1 MDQPGAGRG
10 AAHARAQVLVAQVRE
25 FQHQFFDGL
34 GRRLRG
40 RRHVGREAPAQGD
53 QDGVECRVDA
63 AGCAADGDIGGL
75 GAEDLLQDPEPGAV
89 EREGDDRVA
98 RRAAFALD
106 PQCMG

>member
-1 MDQPGAGRG
+1 
-10 AAHARAQVLVAQVRE
+10 
-25 FQHQFFDGL
+25 
-34 GRRLRG
+34 LRG

-89 EREGDDRVA
+89 ERERDDRVV

-106 PQCMG
+106 PQCMGQLIADPLGLQGGGAHQHREGRRRLDCLRNRRP